1 MKKNLII
8 IVVALLVSLTSFSQN
23 VSGVYKTD
31 YRQMTL
37 NQIGNKVTGTYE
49 GANGKIQAI
58 LNGNRLVGTWRN
70 SASNKSGNFEFI
82 FNSDYSSFTGKYGY
96 DNNGPTKKWNGTK
109 ISPTSAPLYDGFVG
123 SVYSGKAK
131 SSKSG
136 RSWPTKVK
144 IVSYDHISGRVEGEI
159 EWPSLN
165 SVHKI
170 EGKFTNSQFTF
181 KEVAYIKKGS
191 ANLNCQYTT
200 TLSNN
205 KISGTWTDPSSDKG
219 TIELNNNNIETSS
232 NSNNTKI
239 NSTSTPLYDGFVGS
253 IYSGKAKSSKSGNS
267 WPTIVKI
274 ISYDNSSGKVKGE
287 IQWTSL
293 NSVHKIEGT
302 LSNSQFTFKE
312 VAFIKKGR
320 ANLNCQYTTTLSSNK
335 ISGNWTDPSSDK
347 GTIEL
352 IKSDNNNTKV
362 TESTP
367 SVPTSNNNKISGIY
381 KTDFNDMTLSINGN
395 HVTGTYKHR
404 SGKIDGVLTNNKL
417 VGTWTQ
423 TNGKGNF
430 EFIFNS
436 DFSAFTG
443 KWSYNNS
450 APSSTWNGT
459 KIKSNSSPNIIQ
471 TPSLPLEDISGEYIT
486 DYGKMILSQSGNR
499 ITGTYEGSN
508 GKIDAILDG
517 NILTGN
523 WRNKGNNK
531 TGNFEFIFNSNFSS
545 FKGRFGYNN
554 ASLTKNWTGTKTK
567 SSSSTTVVQTPQATN
582 IAGIYK
588 TDFNE
593 MTLSISGNRVTGIYK
608 HNGGKIEGVL
618 TNNKLVGTWTQT
630 NGKGNFE
637 FIFNSEFSSF
647 TGNWGYNNSV
657 PNSKWN
663 GTKISSTSTPL
674 YDGFVGSIFSGK
686 AKSSKSGNS
695 WPTIV
700 KIVSYDHSSGKVE
713 GEIQWTSLNSVHKI
727 EGKLTNSQFT
737 FKEVAF
743 IKKGRANLNCQYTT
757 TLSSNKISGNWTDPS
772 SDKGTIELIKS
783 DNNNTKVTESTPS
796 VPTSNNNKIS
806 GIYKTDFNDMTLS
819 INGNHVTGT
828 YKHRSGKIDG
838 VLTNNKLVGT
848 WTQTNG
854 KGNFEFIFNS
864 DFSSFTGKWGYND
877 SVPNSKW
884 NGTKIS
890 GTPELVGTTIPTKS
904 GFPDPNITSPSGE
917 TVLPVNIIGS
927 WTTYGNIKKMGR
939 MSFWQKGDEFVA
951 INCYPIL
958 NTDTGEYSGRWRCF
972 KGEGKLDGRKIEC
985 KFSDSTTDGSKKET
999 DFFYWYGKISGDNS
1013 EITYYTIWNGATKS
1027 VIGLPFRRIQ

>member
-1 MKKNLII
+1 MKKNLIII

-352 IKSDNNNTKV
+352 IKSDNNNNTKV
-362 TESTP
+362 TEPTP
-367 SVPTSNNNKISGIY
+367 SVPTSNS
-381 KTDFNDMTLSINGN
+381 
-395 HVTGTYKHR
+395 
-404 SGKIDGVLTNNKL
+404 
-417 VGTWTQ
+417 
-423 TNGKGNF
+423 
-430 EFIFNS
+430 
-436 DFSAFTG
+436 
-443 KWSYNNS
+443 
-450 APSSTWNGT
+450 
-459 KIKSNSSPNIIQ
+459 
-471 TPSLPLEDISGEYIT
+471 
-486 DYGKMILSQSGNR
+486 
-499 ITGTYEGSN
+499 
-508 GKIDAILDG
+508 
-517 NILTGN
+517 
-523 WRNKGNNK
+523 
-531 TGNFEFIFNSNFSS
+531 
-545 FKGRFGYNN
+545 
-554 ASLTKNWTGTKTK
+554 
-567 SSSSTTVVQTPQATN
+567 
-582 IAGIYK
+582 
-588 TDFNE
+588 
-593 MTLSISGNRVTGIYK
+593 
-608 HNGGKIEGVL
+608 
-618 TNNKLVGTWTQT
+618 
-630 NGKGNFE
+630 
-637 FIFNSEFSSF
+637 
-647 TGNWGYNNSV
+647 
-657 PNSKWN
+657 
-663 GTKISSTSTPL
+663 
-674 YDGFVGSIFSGK
+674 
-686 AKSSKSGNS
+686 
-695 WPTIV
+695 
-700 KIVSYDHSSGKVE
+700 
-713 GEIQWTSLNSVHKI
+713 
-727 EGKLTNSQFT
+727 
-737 FKEVAF
+737 
-743 IKKGRANLNCQYTT
+743 
-757 TLSSNKISGNWTDPS
+757 
-772 SDKGTIELIKS
+772 
-783 DNNNTKVTESTPS
+783 
-796 VPTSNNNKIS
+796 NKIS